1 MFAQQFPRLV
11 PLAVAMI
18 TGMAGPSLAESQVKI
33 ASVAPE
39 YRPTAGPEM
48 PEPVTMQRFSFE
60 VEPATGRARVVIDYT
75 YPDQAAFGMDGG
87 AGPEPSMAQFPGLR
101 YDATAKAVVY
111 EAGGKRTVCAT
122 VRDRE
127 SFFRKSMAVTP
138 TGACAVTSRLVEHMA
153 DNGWSISHFP
163 TVDTFFEVR

>member
-1 MFAQQFPRLV
+1 MFAQQFPRFV
-11 PLAVAMI
+11 PFVVVVIA
-18 TGMAGPSLAESQVKI
+18 GMAAPSWAESQIRI

-48 PEPVTMQRFSFE
+48 PEPVSMQSYSFQ
-60 VEPATGRARVVIDYT
+60 VEPLTRRARVVIDYT

-87 AGPEPSMAQFPGLR
+87 AAPQPTMAQLPGLK
-101 YDATAKAVVY
+101 YDATSKTVVY

-122 VRDRE
+122 VRDHK
-127 SFFRKSMAVTP
+127 SFFRKSLAVRP

-153 DNGWSISHFP
+153 DNGWSISQFP

>member
-11 PLAVAMI
+11 PLVVAMI
-18 TGMAGPSLAESQVKI
+18 GGMAAPSWAGSPVKI

-60 VEPATGRARVVIDYT
+60 VEPATGRARIVVDYT

-87 AGPEPSMAQFPGLR
+87 AGPEPTMAQIPGLR
-101 YDATAKAVVY
+101 YDAAAKAVVY
-111 EAGGKRTVCAT
+111 ETGGKRTVCAM
-122 VRDRE
+122 VQDRKFL
-127 SFFRKSMAVTP
+127 SRKSLAVTP
-138 TGACAVTSRLVEHMA
+138 TGSCGVTSRLVEHMA
-153 DNGWSISHFP
+153 DNGWSISQLP